1 MAELL
6 IEIGFEEMPASWL
19 PGLGEGL
26 ASSFASLREKHG
38 LSGDGGSSDVR
49 VMWGPRRLALGAGVS
64 ERQADADTLVWG
76 PALKAAK
83 DATGAWTKAADGFA
97 KKNGVAPEALLT
109 RAKDANKPDEL
120 NLLFVK
126 AVPGRPAGEVLPELL
141 AALLRSLAFPKRM
154 SWDAWLDDGKGAFP
168 FGRPIRWI
176 VALLDGAVIPF
187 EIFELVNAAKG
198 ARLLGSGRATH
209 GHRFLPRGS
218 GGAPAD
224 VASFDDLIKRLRER
238 HVLLDPAERAARI
251 DASLQTA
258 GAPAHEI
265 AGEWRDLVEWPTVLV
280 GSVPEEF
287 RSLPVD
293 VLETV
298 LVHHQKYVPIPDGNT
313 IARFAA
319 VTNTDGAAGA
329 AIVAGMERV
338 VVARL
343 RDAAFFWGED
353 RKRTLADRVADLEGV
368 TFHRELGSYRQ
379 KAERLEKLVDAM
391 AAAGVLAKDDVDG
404 AREAARLCKA
414 DLTTAMVREFTEL
427 QGVMGGLYLEAQGG
441 ADADVAA
448 AVRWHYHPVSVE
460 ETAAPAGAVAGRAAR
475 LFAAVSLADKLDTLA
490 GYFSIGEMPT
500 GSRDPFG
507 LRRAGQGVIRVLLD
521 FWPQGSSP
529 DLRTL
534 VRAALAAYPA
544 PAKPPAMP
552 VAEALDNFLLERLE
566 AVLAARG
573 FAVDVV
579 RAAVGAAEPA
589 ALENPREVLL
599 RARALAQVLGEAA
612 ADFQSLAVAFKR
624 ARNILDKDAP
634 ATAVDPKLFDHD
646 AEREL
651 HAAVV
656 ALGRGAGAYA
666 ERLVALRSLRAPV
679 DRFFDQV
686 LVMAEDAS
694 VRGNRLALLRET
706 LGLFY
711 RIADLSRLGGIA

>member
-1 MAELL
+1 VAELL

-26 ASSFASLREKHG
+26 AASFVALREKHG
-38 LSGDGGSSDVR
+38 LGEGSVR
-49 VMWGPRRLALGAGVS
+49 VLWGPRRLALGASVS
-64 ERQADADTLVWG
+64 ERQADAETLAWG
-76 PALKAAK
+76 PALKQAK
-83 DATGAWTKAADGFA
+83 DAAGAWTKAAEGFA
-97 KKNGVAPEALLT
+97 KKNGVAPGALLT

-126 AVPGRPAGEVLPELL
+126 AVPGRVAAEVLPELL

-187 EIFELVNAAKG
+187 EIFELVNGGKG
-198 ARLLGSGRATH
+198 ESLLKSGRATH
-209 GHRFLPRGS
+209 GHRFLPRGA
-218 GGAPAD
+218 GAAP
-224 VASFDDLIKRLRER
+224 VEVKGFDDLVAKLRER
-238 HVLLDPAERAARI
+238 HVLLDPSERAARI
-251 DASLQTA
+251 TASLQAA
-258 GAPAHEI
+258 GAPDHEI
-265 AGEWRDLVEWPTVLV
+265 AAEWRDLVEWPTVLV

-287 RSLPVD
+287 RTLPVD

-298 LVHHQKYVPIPDGNT
+298 LVHHQKYVPIPEGGT

-319 VTNTDGAAGA
+319 VTNTDGAAGV

-379 KAERLEKLVDAM
+379 KAERLVGLVDAM
-391 AAAGVLAKDDVDG
+391 ASAGLLAPEDVEG

-427 QGVMGGLYLEAQGG
+427 QGAMGGLYLAAQGHP
-441 ADADVAA
+441 DQDVAA

-460 ETAAPAGAVAGRAAR
+460 EGAAPAGAVAGRAAR

-490 GYFSIGEMPT
+490 GYFSIGEVPT

-521 FWPQGSSP
+521 FWPQASAP
-529 DLRTL
+529 DLGTL
-534 VRAALAAYPA
+534 VGAALGAYPA
-544 PAKPPAMP
+544 PAKPPAAP
-552 VAEALDNFLLERLE
+552 VAATLDAFLLERLE

-579 RAAVGAAEPA
+579 RAAMGAAEPT
-589 ALENPREVLL
+589 ALESPREVLL
-599 RARALAQVLGEAA
+599 RARALAHVLGEAR
-612 ADFQSLAVAFKR
+612 ADFESLAVAFKR

-634 ATAVDPKLFDHD
+634 AATVDPKLFDHD

-651 HAAVV
+651 HAAVG
-656 ALGRGAGAYA
+656 ALAGATGDYA
-666 ERLVALRSLRAPV
+666 QRLVALRALRAPV

-686 LVMAEDAS
+686 LVMAEDVR

>member
-19 PGLGEGL
+19 PALGEGF
-26 ASSFASLREKHG
+26 ASAFASLREKHG
-38 LSGDGGSSDVR
+38 LGGDGGASDVR
-49 VMWGPRRLALGAGVS
+49 VMWGPRRLALGASVR
-64 ERQADADTLVWG
+64 ERQADAETLVWG
-76 PALKAAK
+76 PALKQAK
-83 DATGAWTKAADGFA
+83 DAAGAWTKAAEGFA
-97 KKNGVAPEALLT
+97 KKNAVAPDALEV
-109 RAKDANKPDEL
+109 RPKDPAKPDEL

-126 AVPGRPAGEVLPELL
+126 AVPGRPAADVLPELL

-176 VALLDGAVIPF
+176 VALHGGAVIPF
-187 EIFELVNAAKG
+187 EIFELVNGTKG
-198 ARLLGSGRATH
+198 PSLLKSGRATH
-209 GHRFLPRGS
+209 GHRFLPRGA
-218 GGAPAD
+218 GAAPVEVRD
-224 VASFDDLIKRLRER
+224 FDDLVAKLRER

-251 DASLQTA
+251 AAALKAADA
-258 GAPAHEI
+258 PEHEI
-265 AGEWRDLVEWPTVLV
+265 AGEWRDLVEWPAVLI

-287 RSLPVD
+287 RSLPSE

-298 LVHHQKYVPIPDGNT
+298 LVHHQKYVPIPEGGT

-343 RDAAFFWGED
+343 RDAAFFWSED
-353 RKRTLADRVADLEGV
+353 RKRPLADRVADLEGV

-379 KAERLEKLVDAM
+379 KAERLVKLVDAM
-391 AAAGVLAKDDVDG
+391 AAAGALAKEDVDG

-427 QGVMGGLYLEAQGG
+427 QGVMGGRYLEAQGHP
-441 ADADVAA
+441 DADVAA

-460 ETAAPAGAVAGRAAR
+460 ETAAPAGAVSGRGER

-490 GYFSIGEMPT
+490 GYFSIGETPT
-500 GSRDPFG
+500 GSRDPYG
-507 LRRAGQGVIRVLLD
+507 LRRAGQGAIRVLLD
-521 FWPQGSSP
+521 FWPGASP

-534 VRAALAAYPA
+534 VRGALEAFPA
-544 PAKPPAMP
+544 AKPGT
-552 VAEALDNFLLERLE
+552 AEALDTFLLERLE
-566 AVLAARG
+566 AVLASRG

-579 RAAVGAAEPA
+579 RAAIGAAEPA
-589 ALENPREVLL
+589 ALESPREVLL
-599 RARALAQVLGEAA
+599 RARALAHVLGEAR
-612 ADFQSLAVAFKR
+612 ADFESLAVAFKR

-634 ATAVDPKLFDHD
+634 AAAVDPTLFDHD

-656 ALGRGAGAYA
+656 ALAGGGGGYA
-666 ERLVALRSLRAPV
+666 ERLVALRGLRAPV

-686 LVMAEDAS
+686 LVMAEDAR